1 MTEKKTPA
9 RNASHSDA
17 GGEEK
22 NQTEPR
28 SNVQGREI
36 TEEIQQSY
44 LDYAM
49 SVIVSRALPDV
60 RDGLKPVHR
69 RILYSMWHTGLRA
82 NAKFRKSA
90 TVVGEVLGKYHPHG
104 DSAVYES
111 MVRMAQDFSLRYPMV
126 KGQGNFGSMDG
137 DSAAAYR
144 YTEAKLSVMAEEML
158 IDIEKDT
165 VDFVPNFD
173 GQHKE
178 PTVLPAGL
186 PQLLLNGSMG
196 IAVGMAT
203 NIPPHNLTEL
213 IDGINHLIDNPQAS
227 VEDLCEFIK
236 GPDFPT
242 GGIIYNKKDIVE
254 AYKTGR
260 GKVLTRSKADIV
272 ENKSGMFQI
281 VITEITYATNKA
293 TLIEKIAD
301 LVRDGKIVGIRDLRD
316 ESDKDGV
323 RIVVDLKKDAYPKKV
338 LNKLYS
344 LTDLQKNFGFNMLAL
359 VNGIEPQVLNLKT
372 ILEEYIAHRKIVI
385 VRRTKFDLAK
395 AKDRAHIL
403 EGLKIA
409 LDNIDAVIETIKKSA
424 TKEEAHKNLMKKFKL
439 SELQTSAILE
449 MRLQTLAGLE
459 RKKIEDELAEKLKL
473 IAELEAI
480 LKSEKKIFGIVQDE
494 LARVKEKYGDE
505 RRTRVIKSAVGEF
518 SQEDLVPNEEAIITL
533 SKDGYVKRMNP
544 TVYKVQRRG
553 GKGVIGAT
561 TREGD
566 EIQKMLGVMTHDNL
580 LFFTNSGKVFQ
591 TKAYEIP
598 ESTRTAKGQSIVNFL
613 SLSQEENVTAI
624 VAFNKDDSYKYLLM
638 TTQFGTV
645 KKTKIEEFENVRR
658 SGLISIKLEKDDE
671 LRWVEAT
678 TGTDEIVVTTRNG
691 QAIRFKES
699 DVRPMGRTAAGVRGI
714 KLKTDD
720 RVVGMD
726 VVFKNQKG
734 NQLLTISENGF
745 GKRSNLTAYK
755 VQKRGGSGIKT
766 AQVTTKTGKIVG
778 ATIINM
784 DELDT
789 DLILTSEKGQII
801 RIPLASVSVLGRATQ
816 GVRVMR
822 PQSGD
827 KVSASTVL

>member
-1 MTEKKTPA
+1 MPKEKIL
-9 RNASHSDA
+9 
-17 GGEEK
+17 EEK
-22 NQTEPR
+22 TDF
-28 SNVQGREI
+28 SANVKDREI
-36 TEEIQQSY
+36 TAEIQQSY

-69 RILYSMWHTGLRA
+69 RILYSMWQTGLRA

-104 DSAVYES
+104 DVAVYDS

-137 DSAAAYR
+137 DGAAAYR
-144 YTEAKLSVMAEEML
+144 YTEAKLSQMAEEML
-158 IDIEKDT
+158 FDIEKDT

-203 NIPPHNLTEL
+203 NIPPHNLVEL
-213 IDGINHLIDNPQAS
+213 IDGINHLIENPEAS
-227 VEDLCEFIK
+227 IEELCEYIK

-254 AYKTGR
+254 AYRTGR
-260 GKVLTRSKADIV
+260 GKILTRSKADIV
-272 ENKSGMFQI
+272 ETKTGMFQI
-281 VITEITYATNKA
+281 VISEITYATNKS
-293 TLIEKIAD
+293 TLIEKIAE
-301 LVRDGKIVGIRDLRD
+301 LVHEGKILGIKDLRD

-323 RIVVDLKKDAYPKKV
+323 RIVVDLKKDAYPQKV
-338 LNKLYS
+338 LNKLFS
-344 LTDLQKNFGFNMLAL
+344 LTDLQKNFGVNMLAL
-359 VNGIEPQVLNLKT
+359 VNGIEPQVLNLKD
-372 ILEEYIAHRKIVI
+372 ILEEYIKHRKIV
-385 VRRTKFDLAK
+385 VTRRTKFDLDK

-409 LDNIDAVIETIKKSA
+409 LDNIDAVIDTIRKSP
-424 TKEEAHKNLMKKFKL
+424 TKEEAHKSLMKKFKL
-439 SELQTSAILE
+439 SQRQATAILE

-459 RKKIEDELAEKLKL
+459 RKKIEDELAEKIKL

-480 LKSEKKIFGIVQDE
+480 LKSEKKIAGIVQEE
-494 LARVKEKYGDE
+494 LEKVKEKYGDE
-505 RRTRVIKSAVGEF
+505 RRTKVIKSGVGEF
-518 SQEDLVPNEEAIITL
+518 KQEDLVPNEEAIITL
-533 SKDGYVKRMNP
+533 SKDGYIKRMNP
-544 TVYKVQRRG
+544 TVYKVQKRG

-566 EIQKMLGVMTHDNL
+566 EIQKMLGVMAHDNL
-580 LFFTNSGKVFQ
+580 LFFTNTGKVFQ

-598 ESTRTAKGQSIVNFL
+598 ESTRIAKGQSIVNFL
-613 SLSQEENVTAI
+613 SLSQDESITALI
-624 VAFNKDDSYKYLLM
+624 PFNKDDNYKYLLM
-638 TTQFGTV
+638 TTQMGTV
-645 KKTKIEEFENVRR
+645 KKTAISEFENVRR
-658 SGLISIKLEKDDE
+658 SGLIAIKLEKDDA
-671 LRWVEAT
+671 LRWVDAT
-678 TGTDEIVVTTRNG
+678 TGSDEVVVTTRNG
-691 QAIRFKES
+691 QAIRFKET
-699 DVRPMGRTAAGVRGI
+699 DVRGMGRTAAGVRGI
-714 KLKTDD
+714 KLKKDD
-720 RVVGMD
+720 AVVGMD
-726 VVFKNQKG
+726 IVFKNQKG
-734 NQLLTISENGF
+734 NQLLVISENGY
-745 GKRSNLTAYK
+745 GKRSDLKFYK

-766 AQVTTKTGKIVG
+766 ASVTAKTGKIIG
-778 ATIINM
+778 AMIINM
-784 DELDT
+784 DALDT

-801 RIPLASVSVLGRATQ
+801 RIPLSSVSVLGRATQ

-822 PQSGD
+822 PQAGD

>member
-1 MTEKKTPA
+1 MLKEKISENNNFSINIK
-9 RNASHSDA
+9 D
-17 GGEEK
+17 
-22 NQTEPR
+22 
-28 SNVQGREI
+28 REI
-36 TEEIQQSY
+36 TVEIQQSY

-69 RILYSMWHTGLRA
+69 RILYSMWQSGLRA

-104 DSAVYES
+104 DAAVYDS

-137 DSAAAYR
+137 DGPAAYR
-144 YTEAKLSVMAEEML
+144 YTEAKLSQIAEEML
-158 IDIEKDT
+158 FDIEKDT

-213 IDGINHLIDNPQAS
+213 IDGINHLIENPEAS
-227 VEDLCEFIK
+227 IEELCEYIK

-260 GKVLTRSKADIV
+260 GKILTRSKADIV
-272 ENKSGMFQI
+272 ETKTGMFQI
-281 VITEITYATNKA
+281 VISEITYATNKA
-293 TLIEKIAD
+293 TLIEKIAE
-301 LVRDGKIVGIRDLRD
+301 LVHEGKIIGIKDLRD

-323 RIVVDLKKDAYPKKV
+323 RIVVDLKKDAYPQKV

-344 LTDLQKNFGFNMLAL
+344 LTDLQKNFGVNMLAL
-359 VNGIEPQVLNLKT
+359 VNGIEPQVLNLKD
-372 ILEEYIAHRKIVI
+372 ILEEYIKHRKTII
-385 VRRTKFDLAK
+385 VRRTKFDLDK

-409 LDNIDAVIETIKKSA
+409 LDNIDAVIDTIRKSP
-424 TKEEAHKNLMKKFKL
+424 TKEEAHKSLMKKFKL
-439 SELQTSAILE
+439 SERQATAILE

-459 RKKIEDELAEKLKL
+459 RKKIEDELVEKIKL

-480 LKSEKKIFGIVQDE
+480 LKSEKKIAGIVQDE
-494 LARVKEKYGDE
+494 LEKVKEKYGDE
-505 RRTRVIKSAVGEF
+505 RRTRVIKSGVGEF
-518 SQEDLVPNEEAIITL
+518 KQEDLVPNEEAIITL
-533 SKDGYVKRMNP
+533 SKDGYIKRMNP
-544 TVYKVQRRG
+544 TVYKVQKRG

-566 EIQKMLGVMTHDNL
+566 EIQKMLGVMAHDNL
-580 LFFTNSGKVFQ
+580 LFFTNTGKVFQ

-598 ESTRTAKGQSIVNFL
+598 ESTRIAKGQSIVNFL
-613 SLSQEENVTAI
+613 SLSQDESITALI
-624 VAFNKDDSYKYLLM
+624 PFNKDDNYKYLLM
-638 TTQFGTV
+638 TTQMGTV
-645 KKTKIEEFENVRR
+645 KKTAISEFENVRR
-658 SGLISIKLEKDDE
+658 SGLIAIKLEKDDA
-671 LRWVEAT
+671 LRWVDAT
-678 TGTDEIVVTTRNG
+678 TGSDEVVVTTRNG

-699 DVRPMGRTAAGVRGI
+699 DVRGMGRTAAGVRGI
-714 KLKTDD
+714 KLKKDD
-720 RVVGMD
+720 KVVGMD
-726 VVFKNQKG
+726 IVFKNQKG
-734 NQLLTISENGF
+734 NQLLVISENGY
-745 GKRSNLTAYK
+745 GKRSDLKAYK

-766 AQVTTKTGKIVG
+766 ASVTAKTGKIIG
-778 ATIINM
+778 AMIINM
-784 DELDT
+784 DALDT

-801 RIPLASVSVLGRATQ
+801 RIPLSSVSVLGRATQ

-822 PQSGD
+822 PQAGD

>member
-1 MTEKKTPA
+1 MPKEKIL
-9 RNASHSDA
+9 
-17 GGEEK
+17 EEK
-22 NQTEPR
+22 PDF
-28 SNVQGREI
+28 SANVRAREI

-69 RILYSMWHTGLRA
+69 RILYSMWQSGLRA
-82 NAKFRKSA
+82 SAKFRKSA

-104 DSAVYES
+104 DVAVYDS

-137 DSAAAYR
+137 DGAAAYR
-144 YTEAKLSVMAEEML
+144 YTEAKLSAMAEEML
-158 IDIEKDT
+158 FDIEKDT

-213 IDGINHLIDNPQAS
+213 IDGINHLIENPEAS
-227 VEDLCEFIK
+227 IDDLCEYIK

-260 GKVLTRSKADIV
+260 GKILTRSKADIV
-272 ENKSGMFQI
+272 ETKTGMFQI
-281 VITEITYATNKA
+281 VITEITYATNKS

-301 LVRDGKIVGIRDLRD
+301 LVHEGKILGIKDLRD

-323 RIVVDLKKDAYPKKV
+323 RIVVDLKKDAYPQKV
-338 LNKLYS
+338 LNKLFS
-344 LTDLQKNFGFNMLAL
+344 LTDLQKNFGVNMLAL
-359 VNGIEPQVLNLKT
+359 VNGIEPQVLNLKA
-372 ILEEYIAHRKIVI
+372 ILEEYIKHRKIV
-385 VRRTKFDLAK
+385 VTRRTKFDLDK

-409 LDNIDAVIETIKKSA
+409 LDNIDAVIDTIRKSP
-424 TKEEAHKNLMKKFKL
+424 TKEEAHKSLMKKFKL
-439 SELQTSAILE
+439 SERQATAILE

-459 RKKIEDELAEKLKL
+459 RKKIEDELAEKIKL

-480 LKSEKKIFGIVQDE
+480 LKSEKKIANIVQEE
-494 LARVKEKYGDE
+494 LEKVKEKYGDE
-505 RRTRVIKSAVGEF
+505 RRTKVIKSGVGEF
-518 SQEDLVPNEEAIITL
+518 KQEDLVPNEEAIITL
-533 SKDGYVKRMNP
+533 SKDGYIKRMNP
-544 TVYKVQRRG
+544 SVYKVQKRG

-566 EIQKMLGVMTHDNL
+566 EIQKMLGVMAHDNL
-580 LFFTNSGKVFQ
+580 LFFTNTGKVFQ

-598 ESTRTAKGQSIVNFL
+598 ESTRIAKGQSIVNFL
-613 SLSQEENVTAI
+613 SLSQDESITALI
-624 VAFNKDDSYKYLLM
+624 PFNKDDNYKYLFM
-638 TTQFGTV
+638 TTQMGTV
-645 KKTKIEEFENVRR
+645 KKTAISEFENVRR
-658 SGLISIKLEKDDE
+658 SGLIAIKLEKEDA
-671 LRWVEAT
+671 LRWVDAT
-678 TGTDEIVVTTRNG
+678 TGSDEVVVTTRNG
-691 QAIRFKES
+691 QAIRFKEA
-699 DVRPMGRTAAGVRGI
+699 DVRGMGRTAAGVRGI
-714 KLKTDD
+714 KLKKDD
-720 RVVGMD
+720 AVVGMD
-726 VVFKNQKG
+726 IVFKNQKG
-734 NQLLTISENGF
+734 NQLLVISENGY
-745 GKRSNLTAYK
+745 GKRSDLKFYK

-766 AQVTTKTGKIVG
+766 ASVTAKTGKIIG

-784 DELDT
+784 DALDT

-801 RIPLASVSVLGRATQ
+801 RIPLSSVSVLGRATQ

-822 PQSGD
+822 PQAGD